1 MMTND
6 PEKLLSKYN
15 AGLCTEA
22 EKAMVESWYLK
33 LSAEEAAQLD
43 KTSALR
49 NKEAIWKE
57 LSANKTRKYSR
68 RLKFAAAAAF
78 LLVGSITALY
88 YRQSETVK
96 SAVSRQVNSTAIV
109 PGGNKAFLTLAD
121 GRKISLT
128 DADSGEIAQQEGL
141 SIHKTADGQLV
152 YAVADQKKRDRKGMS
167 AFNTIETPKGGQ
179 YQVNL
184 PDGTKVWLNS
194 SSSLRYPTKFENE
207 RRVVQLKGEGYFEVA
222 KRKVKFL
229 VETGGQ
235 EVEVL
240 GTHFNISSY
249 ADEKD
254 IQTTLLEGS
263 VRVNIA
269 DGAEKIS
276 RLLKPG
282 EQSLVTGSG
291 IVVRDADME
300 AVMAWK
306 NGDFVFKK
314 EDLKSI
320 MNKIARW
327 YDVEVVYSENLD
339 HLKFGGYVSRSKSIS
354 SVLKVMESTGKVKF
368 SIAGKKV
375 IVSRP

>member
-1 MMTND
+1 MTND

-15 AGLCTEA
+15 AGLCTET

-33 LSAEEAAQLD
+33 LSSEEAAQLD
-43 KTSALR
+43 KTSALS
-49 NKEAIWKE
+49 NKEAIWRD
-57 LSANKTRKYSR
+57 LSANRARKYSR
-68 RLKFAAAAAF
+68 RLKFAAAAV
-78 LLVGSITALY
+78 LLMVGSITAIY

-96 SAVSRQVNSTAIV
+96 YAVSGQVKSSTIV

-128 DADSGEIAQQEGL
+128 DAASGEIAKQEGL

-152 YAVADQKKRDRKGMS
+152 YAVADQEKRDREGAS
-167 AFNTIETPKGGQ
+167 AFNTIETPKGGK

-207 RRVVQLKGEGYFEVA
+207 RRVVELKGEGYFEVA

-254 IQTTLLEGS
+254 TQTTLLEGS
-263 VRVNIA
+263 VRVNIT
-269 DGAEKIS
+269 DRAEKIS

-282 EQSLVTGSG
+282 EQSLVTESG
-291 IVVRDADME
+291 ILVRAADME

-368 SIAGKKV
+368 SIEGKKV
-375 IVSRP
+375 IVNRP